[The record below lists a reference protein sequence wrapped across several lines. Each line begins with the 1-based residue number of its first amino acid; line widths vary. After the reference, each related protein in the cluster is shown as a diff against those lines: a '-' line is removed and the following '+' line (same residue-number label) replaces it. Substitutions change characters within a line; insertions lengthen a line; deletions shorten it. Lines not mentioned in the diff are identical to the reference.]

1 MKLAEALIE
10 RSDLQK
16 RLSLL
21 EGRLKR
27 SSRVQEGDEPPESPR
42 YLLTE
47 LDVLSKSLED
57 LIRRINR
64 TNVLTAI
71 NRESLADLIVRRD
84 GIAKKKGILLNVI
97 ESASITPERYSQAEV
112 RYLNTI
118 SVPDLQKQFDA
129 LAREYRLLDTQI
141 QRQNWITELLE

>member
-16 RLSLL
+16 RLALL

-27 SSRVQEGDEPPESPR
+27 SSRVQEGDEPPESPEL
-42 YLLTE
+42 LLTE
-47 LDVLSKSLED
+47 LDELSNSLED

-71 NRESLADLIVRRD
+71 NQDSLADLIVRRD

-97 ESASITPERYSQAEV
+97 ESASIMQERYSQTEV

-118 SVPDLQKQFDA
+118 SVPDLQRRFDA
-129 LAREYRLLDTQI
+129 LAREYRLLDTEI
-141 QRQNWITELLE
+141 QRRNWLTELLE

>member
-71 NRESLADLIVRRD
+71 NSGKCQRSCRLEGGTTNETGKR
-84 GIAKKKGILLNVI
+84 K
-97 ESASITPERYSQAEV
+97 E
-112 RYLNTI
+112 
-118 SVPDLQKQFDA
+118 A
-129 LAREYRLLDTQI
+129 LDS
-141 QRQNWITELLE
+141 

>member
-16 RLSLL
+16 RLVLL

-27 SSRVQEGDEPPESPR
+27 SSRVQEGDEPPESPEL
-42 YLLTE
+42 LLTE
-47 LDVLSKSLED
+47 LDELSNSLED

-71 NRESLADLIVRRD
+71 NQDSLAALIVRRD

-97 ESASITPERYSQAEV
+97 ESASIMQERYSQTEV

-118 SVPDLQKQFDA
+118 SVPDLQRRFDA
-129 LAREYRLLDTQI
+129 LAREYRLLDTEI
-141 QRQNWITELLE
+141 QRRNWLTELLE

>member
-16 RLSLL
+16 RLALL

-27 SSRVQEGDEPPESPR
+27 SSRVQEGDEPPESPEL
-42 YLLTE
+42 LLTE
-47 LDVLSKSLED
+47 LDELSNSLED

-71 NRESLADLIVRRD
+71 NQDSLADLIVRRD

-97 ESASITPERYSQAEV
+97 ESAAIMQERYSQTEV

-118 SVPDLQKQFDA
+118 SVPDLQRRFDA
-129 LAREYRLLDTQI
+129 LAREYRLLDTVI
-141 QRQNWITELLE
+141 QRRNWLTELLE